1 MQNNYIENPETKRLI
16 KISGKTHRQLINKG
30 IMLNSN
36 IDGKI
41 LYKIS
46 PDDNITEIKKQLQ
59 KTANLEENEIMSIG
73 RGRYKNCL
81 VKGYKGAKGRPKRK
95 TEKVTEKN
103 PIENIVERML
113 HGCSLSSEEDV
124 RSLEEVEEDSPYESD
139 ESC

>member
-30 IMLNSN
+30 VMLNSN

-46 PDDNITEIKKQLQ
+46 PDDNVKEIKKQLQ
-59 KTANLEENEIMSIG
+59 PNLEENEILSIG

-81 VKGYKGAKGRPKRK
+81 VKGYKGNKGRPKK
-95 TEKVTEKN
+95 KENPIN
-103 PIENIVERML
+103 PIENIVQRML
-113 HGCSLSSEEDV
+113 NMGCLEED
-124 RSLEEVEEDSPYESD
+124 EEDEEEYES
-139 ESC
+139 ESNESE

>member
-30 IMLNSN
+30 VMLNSN

-46 PDDNITEIKKQLQ
+46 PDDDITEIKKQLQ

-73 RGRYKNCL
+73 RGRYKDCL
-81 VKGYKGAKGRPKRK
+81 VKGFKGKKGRPKK
-95 TEKVTEKN
+95 KEN
-103 PIENIVERML
+103 PIENPIESIVERML
-113 HGCSLSSEEDV
+113 NGCH
-124 RSLEEVEEDSPYESD
+124 LEEVEEDSPYESD